1 MLKEDELRQFGLN
14 MYEMRK
20 AQHMT
25 QMQLAEVMDVDNR
38 MISRYETGQAEPGA
52 MYYDRLLEVCG
63 QKPQGESAHLLQL
76 FAGLTPENKVQL
88 LTLAEMMCKAQK
100 YKSNNTQQTY

>member
-1 MLKEDELRQFGLN
+1 MLKEDMLRQFGLN

-25 QMQLAEVMDVDNR
+25 QMQLAEIMDVDNR
-38 MISRYETGQAEPGA
+38 MVSRYETGQAEPGA

-63 QKPQGESAHLLQL
+63 QKPQGESARLLQL
-76 FAGLTPENKVQL
+76 FEGLSPENKTQL
-88 LTLAEMMCKAQK
+88 LSLAEMMNRVQII
-100 YKSNNTQQTY
+100 